1 MPTITFAVHAV
12 LDMESV
18 LIAVIGLLFLTDG
31 VRGDTCLPPAA
42 AENCRKNLHQG
53 QYPFMRRGGE
63 GRERGGRGEGE
74 GRERGGRGEG
84 GRGEGE
90 GEGRE
95 RERGKGRE
103 ERRREERGRG
113 KEGRL

>member
-74 GRERGGRGEG
+74 G